1 MTKKKWIIIG
11 VVVLAIITSL
21 AIAIP
26 VFAAN
31 ANATPNP
38 TQLTPTTKAGALL
51 RLLLVQDQTT
61 AFNYVSQA
69 EAAGKITADQATA
82 IDNFWTEYHAQF
94 TKAVVLRR
102 LLKAQNESNVKAFLD
117 QAVANG
123 KITVDQENKVISIWE
138 ILHTP
143 APSTTPATTTSTA
156 SS

>member
-11 VVVLAIITSL
+11 VVALAVITSL

-31 ANATPNP
+31 ANATPSP
-38 TQLTPTTKAGALL
+38 TQLTPANKAGALL

-69 EAAGKITADQATA
+69 EAAGKITTDQATA
-82 IDNFWTEYHAQF
+82 IENFWTKYHAQF

-102 LLKAQNESNVKAFLD
+102 LLRAQNESNVKAFLD
-117 QAVANG
+117 KAVANG
-123 KITVDQENKVISIWE
+123 KITQTQEDNVISLWE
-138 ILHTP
+138 TLHPLASATN
-143 APSTTPATTTSTA
+143 TIATTTTP
-156 SS
+156 

>member
-11 VVVLAIITSL
+11 VVVLVIITSL

-31 ANATPNP
+31 ATPSP

-102 LLKAQNESNVKAFLD
+102 LLRAQNESNVKAFLD
-117 QAVANG
+117 KAVANAQ
-123 KITVDQENKVISIWE
+123 ITVDQENKVIAIWE
-138 ILHTP
+138 VLHTP
-143 APSTTPATTTSTA
+143 APATITTTTTA
-156 SS
+156 Q